1 MPLRLDYNPY
11 RGINAHF
18 HSWLQ
23 QGEGGWVTFH
33 SDHIT
38 HLKSAL
44 NRILPEGY
52 YAVSEQSLQILVSG
66 TELTRTR
73 PDIAI
78 MQRGPLSHPAEA
90 TQPAM
95 IPTLE
100 VATEEILIDED
111 ELTAVVIY
119 ADDQPVTRLE
129 LLSPSNKTSDR
140 NHYLAMRRKTLN
152 AGLRLVEI
160 DYLHETPNLYTP
172 LLPDYS
178 RHEPDAYPYSIVIAD
193 PSPTPASPSG
203 ITRFYCLQVD
213 EGLPTLAIP
222 LMGTDAVGVDFGA
235 VYQTTFEDDRRP
247 SLLLDYSEPPVNFDT
262 YAPIDQAR
270 IHEVM
275 ARVRE
280 TV

>member
-1 MPLRLDYNPY
+1 MPLRLNYNPY
-11 RGINAHF
+11 RGINAHY

-23 QGEGGWVTFH
+23 QSEGGWVTFH

-44 NRILPEGY
+44 NRVLPQGY
-52 YAVSEQSLQILVSG
+52 YAVSEQSLQIAAKM
-66 TELTRTR
+66 T
-73 PDIAI
+73 
-78 MQRGPLSHPAEA
+78 HPVL
-90 TQPAM
+90 
-95 IPTLE
+95 ISTLE
-100 VATEEILIDED
+100 VATADILIDED

-140 NHYLAMRRKTLN
+140 NHYLAMRRKTLS

-178 RHEPDAYPYSIVIAD
+178 RHEAEAYPYSIVIAD

-203 ITRFYCLQVD
+203 ITRFYCLRVD
-213 EGLPTLAIP
+213 EALPSLSIP
-222 LMGTDAVGVDFGA
+222 LMGTDIVSLDFGA
-235 VYQTTFEDDRRP
+235 VYQTTLADDRRP

-262 YAPIDQAR
+262 YAPNDQAC

-275 ARVRE
+275 SRVRE
-280 TV
+280 TS